1 VKPQGNYVLVKYGQP
16 KSLYNVITVGDWD
29 KWQRKHG
36 HKTTA
41 MFWEEV
47 ARGTRAEMEA
57 LGKLMPEPKSLSFD

>member
-1 VKPQGNYVLVKYGQP
+1 MKPQGNYVLVKYGQP